1 MLRPKYEFCDS
12 SEYHGAP
19 DDMDGLPPN
28 LPVIP
33 TYVQHASGSASERVS
48 EPYSAVPAWR
58 PADRPAAAA
67 VAAAA
72 AAAPSPGRLAWSK
85 GYLCTPVPAALSEA
99 PARLCR
105 TEGRLQKYVLEM
117 AQHPVRARM
126 CGFGEKDR
134 RPLDPPPVV
143 RLRVRDEDGR
153 FMQSEDVDIWK
164 FVVSATLWAPHSDN
178 DRSVVINPNTL
189 PSSAPVY
196 QSSSSTSSAA
206 AASSSVMSL
215 SEPVKV
221 RNLVGTTVSN
231 AYLLKDHNDQLN
243 IFFIFHDLSV
253 RTEGQFRLK
262 FQFTIIP
269 SEEEPRAFV
278 ESVAW
283 SSVFEIYSAKTFP
296 GMTDSTHLSKAFAA
310 QGIKITIWKNSRSRS
325 YHPRPGDDPDH
336 DEDDDDGAAIALR

>member
-19 DDMDGLPPN
+19 GDMGGLPPN

-33 TYVQHASGSASERVS
+33 TYVQH
-48 EPYSAVPAWR
+48 
-58 PADRPAAAA
+58 
-67 VAAAA
+67 
-72 AAAPSPGRLAWSK
+72 
-85 GYLCTPVPAALSEA
+85 
-99 PARLCR
+99 R

-153 FMQSEDVDIWK
+153 FMQSDDVAIWK
-164 FVVSATLWAPHSDN
+164 FVVSATLWAPCSDN

-253 RTEGQFRLK
+253 RTEGRFRLK

-269 SEEEPRAFV
+269 SAEEPRAFV

-283 SSVFEIYSAKTFP
+283 SSVFEIFSAKTFP
-296 GMTDSTHLSKAFAA
+296 GMTDSTHLSKAFAS
-310 QGIKITIWKNSRSRS
+310 QGIKITIRKNSRSRA
-325 YHPRPGDDPDH
+325 YHSRPGDDPDR
-336 DEDDDDGAAIALR
+336 DEDDDDGAAVNILR